1 LGRAASTF
9 FGAAI
14 GGLLAFIFLD
24 ITNLKAHPVYFLINA
39 VGLGYLG
46 YRYSGFVYRKVEAK
60 KLNGIEIEQTDE
72 SDEHV
77 LYQPVKNYSEMSGF
91 GKLVFDCSLGFSWLA
106 RAGLY
111 CGVAYAVIGWLLPP
125 NATDIPI
132 SDWTLNLI
140 ARYLLSVWVISATV
154 FFWYSLSPTTGDSSS
169 WENHPYEGTWTLVWG
184 LFSIGF
190 LYYFWFIR

>member
-39 VGLGYLG
+39 IGLGYLG

-77 LYQPVKNYSEMSGF
+77 
-91 GKLVFDCSLGFSWLA
+91 
-106 RAGLY
+106 
-111 CGVAYAVIGWLLPP
+111 
-125 NATDIPI
+125 
-132 SDWTLNLI
+132 
-140 ARYLLSVWVISATV
+140 
-154 FFWYSLSPTTGDSSS
+154 
-169 WENHPYEGTWTLVWG
+169 
-184 LFSIGF
+184 
-190 LYYFWFIR
+190 